1 MPRIKKTITEALSL
15 PKEVMFGLPYL
26 TLTGKEE
33 ILIENHKG
41 IIWADCSLMK
51 IKSSC
56 GIINIT
62 GKCLSIREISPG
74 SIRVSGNI
82 EKLEFLI

>member
-1 MPRIKKTITEALSL
+1 MPHIKKTITEALSL
-15 PKEVMFGLPYL
+15 PKEVIPGLPYV

-33 ILIENHKG
+33 IIIENHKG
-41 IIWADCSLMK
+41 ILLADSSLMK

-62 GKCLSIREISPG
+62 GKSLSVREISPNY
-74 SIRVSGNI
+74 IRVRGNI